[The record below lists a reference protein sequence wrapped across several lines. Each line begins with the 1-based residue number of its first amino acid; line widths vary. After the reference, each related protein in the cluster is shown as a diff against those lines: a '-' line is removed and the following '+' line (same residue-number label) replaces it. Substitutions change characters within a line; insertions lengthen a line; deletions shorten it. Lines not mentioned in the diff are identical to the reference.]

1 MNKKSPKNKT
11 LYITDNLIKSY
22 ATKCLKIEN
31 KIKNIETIK
40 NKTIIGSSFE
50 ILKMIPTDSVDLVV
64 TDPPYNIEKKFNQES
79 FKRMID
85 ADYIKWLDIWIKELR
100 RILKNTGS
108 IYICC
113 DWNSSPLVWSVM
125 KKYFIV
131 RNRIT
136 WEREKG
142 RASLKNWKNNIED
155 IYFATV
161 SDDYTFNLNKVMIKK
176 DVLAP
181 YRDGNGNAKDWFLE
195 NGKKYR
201 LTAPS
206 NVWTDITIPYWSM
219 KENTEH
225 PTQKPEKLIAKLIL
239 ASSNEN
245 DLVLDPFLGSGTT
258 SVVAKKLKR
267 NYIGIEIDTGYA
279 SICEKRLEDIN
290 ETIQGYN
297 GKYFLARGTKE

>member
-1 MNKKSPKNKT
+1 MNKKSPKNTT

-31 KIKNIETIK
+31 KIRNIETIK
-40 NKTIIGSSFE
+40 NKTIIGNSFE

-267 NYIGIEIDTGYA
+267 NYIGIEIDAGYA

>member
-1 MNKKSPKNKT
+1 MFSSLFCT
-11 LYITDNLIKSY
+11 LAYVDSVYGLYETIAAPIFNGGAENLTLLNTMITDMGIK
-22 ATKCLKIEN
+22 TVK
-31 KIKNIETIK
+31 
-40 NKTIIGSSFE
+40 E
-50 ILKMIPTDSVDLVV
+50 ITA
-64 TDPPYNIEKKFNQES
+64 
-79 FKRMID
+79 D
-85 ADYIKWLDIWIKELR
+85 A
-100 RILKNTGS
+100 
-108 IYICC
+108 
-113 DWNSSPLVWSVM
+113 
-125 KKYFIV
+125 
-131 RNRIT
+131 
-136 WEREKG
+136 
-142 RASLKNWKNNIED
+142 
-155 IYFATV
+155 
-161 SDDYTFNLNKVMIKK
+161 FNLNKVMIKK

-267 NYIGIEIDTGYA
+267 NYIGIEIDAGYA
-279 SICEKRLEDIN
+279 SICEKRLENIN